1 LQGEGLGFEAQEIPI
16 GECVMAIEVQRSPG
30 VTVHEV
36 SPTERW
42 QIFDEAAQYYLG
54 KTGKEFARAW
64 DEGEFDADPDEPK
77 TMRVALLR
85 PDAR

>member
-1 LQGEGLGFEAQEIPI
+1 MATELRRSLGVA
-16 GECVMAIEVQRSPG
+16 
-30 VTVHEV
+30 VHAV
-36 SPTERW
+36 SPTERR
-42 QIFDEAAQYYLG
+42 QIFDEAAQYYLR

-64 DEGEFDADPDEPK
+64 DAGEFDADPDELK